1 MILWLLACGTSAI
14 EDGWSK
20 NGVTTIKD
28 SYVSIFSVDTQDGLA
43 LVDAGGNKEASAI
56 ETSLS
61 NQERSLSD
69 VEHVF
74 ITHAH
79 TDHIAGLSVLTNAQ
93 TYAMPDEHER
103 IEEDQEIDIDHNL
116 VDGEIIQIGDVD
128 IIPLW
133 VPGHTPGNAV
143 FIINE
148 ILIMGDTA
156 SATDKGEIKPSPSFF
171 NEDQEMSEQ
180 AIADLY
186 DRIVEEAL
194 DVSWIVFSHSGA
206 LEGTD
211 ALERYRP

>member
-1 MILWLLACGTSAI
+1 MILWFLACGTSAM

-28 SYVSIFSVDTQDGLA
+28 GYVSVFSIDTQDGFV
-43 LVDAGGNKEASAI
+43 LVDAGGTKDAKSI
-56 ETSLS
+56 ES
-61 NQERSLSD
+61 NLMNQDLALSD
-69 VEHVF
+69 VQHIF

-79 TDHIAGLSVLTNAQ
+79 TDHVAGLGVLTDAK

-103 IEEDQEIDIDHNL
+103 IEEEQEIDIDYEL
-116 VDGEIIQIGDVD
+116 QDGESMPMGDTD
-128 IIPLW
+128 ILPLW

-143 FIINE
+143 YLINE
-148 ILIMGDTA
+148 VLIMGDTA

-171 NEDQEMSEQ
+171 NEDQDMSEQ

-186 DRIVEEAL
+186 DRIVEESL
-194 DVSWIVFSHSGA
+194 DVSWIVFSHSGP